1 VESGDAQLQYDAGVA
16 LSTADDVG
24 SSPADGERLL
34 PALAFWFC
42 LACSAAILAIVFLSP
57 RLRTYRDLKRQY
69 NGLDREL
76 IASEGDVDYLHRVVD
91 ALRHDPEFAA
101 ELARADFSIS
111 GSEERIAV
119 APALRLGGIRKPLE
133 PVTLDTARPI
143 PQNVLDTPL
152 LDSLSDN
159 RSVRTSLLG
168 AASLLVLVAFA
179 MLCEKRP
186 GLEPVESSRW
196 GERCRGWLADRYS
209 RVPD

>member
-1 VESGDAQLQYDAGVA
+1 VESSDAQHPRDAGVA
-16 LSTADDVG
+16 LSLAGDIE

-42 LACSAAILAIVFLSP
+42 LGFSGAILAIVFLSP

-69 NGLDREL
+69 DGLEREL

-91 ALRHDPEFAA
+91 AFKQDPEFAA
-101 ELARADFSIS
+101 ELARADFSVS

-133 PVTLDTARPI
+133 TVAVDTARPI
-143 PQNVLDTPL
+143 PPNVLDTPL

-168 AASLLVLVAFA
+168 AASLLVLVAFTL
-179 MLCEKRP
+179 LCEKRP
-186 GLEPVESSRW
+186 GHQPVETSRW

-209 RVPD
+209 RVRS